1 MPSVFR
7 FAPHIVRRT
16 GMMSYF
22 SYPKGHGPPYN
33 AWYPGM
39 NYHPS
44 SNGQF
49 IDHNEMSTHQA
60 AMYYGN
66 PHIFQASPDWSH
78 EFGSSG
84 SSAAAGGLGVNGLQV
99 SAGAHGI
106 PVSLGSGPLTVG
118 SATGGGSTGTSMTS
132 LNGSGAGHGQGSNG
146 NESGSLIASGLQSLP
161 SPPVTVSGSEMS
173 SPGAPAENASPQ
185 TSSLDPTP
193 TKSPFQWMTKNPQP
207 TTG

>member
-1 MPSVFR
+1 
-7 FAPHIVRRT
+7 
-16 GMMSYF
+16 MSYF

-44 SNGQF
+44 TNSQF
-49 IDHNEMSTHQA
+49 IDHNEMSSHQA

-84 SSAAAGGLGVNGLQV
+84 SAAGGLGVNGLQV
-99 SAGAHGI
+99 SGSHGV
-106 PVSLGSGPLTVG
+106 PVGLGSGPLAVG
-118 SATGGGSTGTSMTS
+118 IGSGLGGSGTSMTS
-132 LNGSGAGHGQGSNG
+132 LNGGGSGGGGGGHGQGGGNG

-173 SPGAPAENASPQ
+173 SPGAPAENPSPQ

-193 TKSPFQWMTKNPQP
+193 TKNTFQWMTKNPQP

>member
-1 MPSVFR
+1 
-7 FAPHIVRRT
+7 
-16 GMMSYF
+16 MMSYF

-44 SNGQF
+44 TNGQF
-49 IDHNEMSTHQA
+49 IDHNEMSSHQA

-78 EFGSSG
+78 EFGSSAP
-84 SSAAAGGLGVNGLQV
+84 AASGLGANGLQV
-99 SAGAHGI
+99 SAGSHGV
-106 PVSLGSGPLTVG
+106 PVGLGSGPLAVGVG
-118 SATGGGSTGTSMTS
+118 SASGGANNTSMTS
-132 LNGSGAGHGQGSNG
+132 LNISGSGGGSGGGHGQGTNV
-146 NESGSLIASGLQSLP
+146 NDSGSLIASGLQSLP